1 MLYYNTL
8 QQSTLELLKNI
19 QKIPI
24 FKDCRLVGG
33 TSLALQLGH
42 RKSIDL
48 DFFGSITAS
57 PLEIQSELSQT
68 GNLQIIQE
76 SKFIFQYIIDNVK
89 VDFVNYP
96 YPWLSDAILEDD
108 IILADKTDIAAMKL
122 SAITNR
128 GTKKDFIDLYE
139 LLNHFTLSQIL
150 DFYSKKYSNGIPFMT
165 IKSLT
170 YFEDAESDPM
180 PFMMNSATWDKV
192 KTKILQEVQSLSI

>member
-89 VDFVNYP
+89 VDFVNYH
-96 YPWLSDAILEDD
+96 YPWLSNAILEDD

-180 PFMMNSATWDKV
+180 PFMMNSVTWDKV
-192 KTKILQEVQSLSI
+192 KTKILHEVQSLSI

>member
-180 PFMMNSATWDKV
+180 PFMMNSVTWDKV
-192 KTKILQEVQSLSI
+192 KTKILHEVQSLSI

>member
-1 MLYYNTL
+1 M
-8 QQSTLELLKNI
+8 ELLKNI

-180 PFMMNSATWDKV
+180 PFMMNSVTWDKV
-192 KTKILQEVQSLSI
+192 KTKILHEVQSLSI

>member
-8 QQSTLELLKNI
+8 QQSTLELLKKI
-19 QKIPI
+19 QKNPI

-96 YPWLSDAILEDD
+96 YPWLSNAILEDD

-180 PFMMNSATWDKV
+180 PFMMNSVTWDKV